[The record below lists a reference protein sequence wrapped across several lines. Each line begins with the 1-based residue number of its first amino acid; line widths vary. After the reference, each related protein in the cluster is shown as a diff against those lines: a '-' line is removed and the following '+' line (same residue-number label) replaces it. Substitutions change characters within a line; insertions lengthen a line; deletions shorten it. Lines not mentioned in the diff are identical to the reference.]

1 MVDTVDYL
9 TDTDD
14 NYFDTVGFCDDTDDN
29 VST

>member
-29 VST
+29 VPS

>member
-14 NYFDTVGFCDDTDDN
+14 NYFDTVGFCDDADDN
-29 VST
+29 VPT

>member
-14 NYFDTVGFCDDTDDN
+14 DYFDTVGFCDDTDDN
-29 VST
+29 VPT

>member
-29 VST
+29 VPT